1 MNTHDTLYFPSTAVF
16 SGSQYPIYLLF
27 DKLHILQPIEAEE
40 TDTTVAAD
48 LFINKG
54 FCQAHTPC
62 PLGDNRKRFLHLIGD
77 IKNRKDDYAA
87 QLSSLTVAAMSAPHQ
102 KEDGTTQEIISSL
115 LGSQGIKEQEEREE
129 AIALALWQAR
139 LVLKIAEILDQEEEE
154 IAEQLALLDDREAD
168 LFRQLHGEDTENN
181 DEEDILRELLELRDK
196 INHPSAS
203 VIKNRFKAW
212 KQLFVAGD
220 LPDWPIWTTPFPEAA
235 DIILEQYEGLQGR
248 PPLEIGQFALPASIG
263 RDQQQALE
271 RITSFRN
278 SHADLLARIASDL
291 ASVVS
296 MRQDEA
302 EVHFPREDAAA
313 SSEWIQVM
321 DKHFPAET
329 FGRTTVT
336 AYLLP
341 GQSFS
346 SILGKKV
353 AGVADR
359 ALLLVGHQ
367 NQTQP

>member
-27 DKLHILQPIEAEE
+27 EKLHILQPIEAEE

-48 LFINKG
+48 LFINNG

-87 QLSSLTVAAMSAPHQ
+87 QLSSLTMAAMSAPQH
-102 KEDGTTQEIISSL
+102 KDDDTTQEIISSL
-115 LGSQGIKEQEEREE
+115 LGTQGIKDQEEREE
-129 AIALALWQAR
+129 AIAVALWQAR

-168 LFRQLHGEDTENN
+168 LFRQLHGEDTENHE
-181 DEEDILRELLELRDK
+181 EEDILRELLELRDK

-203 VIKNRFKAW
+203 VIRNRFRAW

-220 LPDWPIWTTPFPEAA
+220 LPDWPVWTTSFSEAA
-235 DIILEQYEGLQGR
+235 DILLEQYEAMQGR
-248 PPLEIGQFALPASIG
+248 PALEIGQFALPASIG
-263 RDQQQALE
+263 RQQQEALE
-271 RITSFRN
+271 RITSFRSN
-278 SHADLLARIASDL
+278 NADLLARVASDL
-291 ASVVS
+291 TAVVS
-296 MRQDEA
+296 MRQDEDEA
-302 EVHFPREDAAA
+302 QFPREGAVV
-313 SSEWIQVM
+313 SGEWAEIM
-321 DKHFPAET
+321 DKNFPAEI
-329 FGRTTVT
+329 FGRTLVT

-346 SILGKKV
+346 SILGKNKI
-353 AGVADR
+353 ADTGDNG
-359 ALLLVGHQ
+359 LLLVIG
-367 NQTQP
+367 